1 MPITPRP
8 PVVSPPCW
16 CGRAPTEHGNSNRK
30 LARDRQRDGRR
41 DRRDGANADTAASGA
56 GPDHE
61 DHEYVPADGFESEAF
76 DAW

>member
-30 LARDRQRDGRR
+30 LARDGQRDGQ
-41 DRRDGANADTAASGA
+41 RDGANAGNAASGA

>member
-1 MPITPRP
+1 MPVTPPFIPRP

-16 CGRAPTEHGNSNRK
+16 CGRAPSEHGQSN
-30 LARDRQRDGRR
+30 
-41 DRRDGANADTAASGA
+41 GANGA
-56 GPDHE
+56 VP

>member
-30 LARDRQRDGRR
+30 LARDGQADG
-41 DRRDGANADTAASGA
+41 RDGANAASGA
-56 GPDHE
+56 GT